1 MNSEVNIKIL
11 LAARP
16 QGFPEESDFEI
27 VESEIP
33 KVGEGHILVKTEYL
47 SLDPYMRGRMND
59 VKSYAPSVEIGD
71 VMVGESVGVVV
82 ESQSDKFK
90 LGDYVCVHGG
100 WQSYV
105 AVHGDGP
112 ELFQAD
118 PDMAPLSTFIGTI
131 GMPGRTAYFGL
142 TRLGKPKE
150 GETVVVSAASGA
162 VGTVVGQ
169 MAKILGCRAVGV
181 AGGEEKCS
189 YVTDD
194 LGFDA
199 CVDYKAGNL
208 DEDLKNACPNG
219 IDVYFENVGGEVTR
233 AVAKL
238 LNSGSRVPICGFI
251 SKYNSRDI
259 MNEET
264 PFDVFGAM
272 KPLPKHRFFV
282 VTEWF
287 DDWANATKELA
298 GWIKEGKI
306 NYRETVTDGLEN
318 APQALR
324 DVLSGQNF
332 GKQLVK
338 VADE

>member
-1 MNSEVNIKIL
+1 MPEDNCWKWEEVDVPKLKEGEILIKSL
-11 LAARP
+11 
-16 QGFPEESDFEI
+16 
-27 VESEIP
+27 
-33 KVGEGHILVKTEYL
+33 YL
-47 SLDPYMRGRMND
+47 SIDPYMRGRMND
-59 VKSYAPSVEIGD
+59 AVSYTAPLQIGD

-100 WQSYV
+100 WQSYI
-105 AVHGDGP
+105 AVRGDGP

-118 PDMAPLSTFIGTI
+118 PGMAPLSTFLGTI
-131 GMPGRTAYFGL
+131 GMPGRTAYYGL

-169 MAKILGCRAVGV
+169 VAKILGCRAVGI

-189 YVTDD
+189 YVTDN

-208 DEDLKNACPNG
+208 EEDLKNTCPNG

-233 AVAKL
+233 TVAKL

-272 KPLPKHRFFV
+272 KPSPEHRFFV

-298 GWIKEGKI
+298 GWIREGKI

-332 GKQLVK
+332 GKQLIK

>member
-1 MNSEVNIKIL
+1 MTRINQRWLLNKRPEGMPEDNCWKWEEVDVPKLKDGEILIKSL
-11 LAARP
+11 
-16 QGFPEESDFEI
+16 
-27 VESEIP
+27 
-33 KVGEGHILVKTEYL
+33 YL
-47 SLDPYMRGRMND
+47 SIDPYMRGRMND
-59 VKSYAPSVEIGD
+59 TVSYTAPLQIGD

-100 WQSYV
+100 WQSYI
-105 AVHGDGP
+105 AVRGDGP

-208 DEDLKNACPNG
+208 EEDLKN
-219 IDVYFENVGGEVTR
+219 T
-233 AVAKL
+233 
-238 LNSGSRVPICGFI
+238 
-251 SKYNSRDI
+251 
-259 MNEET
+259 
-264 PFDVFGAM
+264 
-272 KPLPKHRFFV
+272 
-282 VTEWF
+282 
-287 DDWANATKELA
+287 
-298 GWIKEGKI
+298 
-306 NYRETVTDGLEN
+306 
-318 APQALR
+318 
-324 DVLSGQNF
+324 
-332 GKQLVK
+332 
-338 VADE
+338 